1 MHSQNQ
7 FSATRVN
14 VPSNPVGLDPSVK
27 ALLEANRE
35 TTVKPFILAALKFS
49 VLPFVEILAAL

>member
-35 TTVKPFILAALKFS
+35 TNQRLDKLLGIMAQHVGPTV
-49 VLPFVEILAAL
+49 